1 MKYVLLIGVTAIAA
15 RAVRERLR
23 ALRGGRPVQ
32 TPPPARSSVSLALI
46 VTIFVV
52 LWPLNLAVHLAGADP
67 PHFRSALAWAGF
79 ALVAPLAAAYSYRR
93 AKATDVPSVV
103 VTQSTLTSYT
113 FAGLAV
119 GAAAAAVWLSNL
131 AL

>member
-1 MKYVLLIGVTAIAA
+1 MKYVLLIAVTAIVA
-15 RAVRERLR
+15 RAARERLR
-23 ALRGGRPVQ
+23 AFRGHRPVK

-67 PHFRSALAWAGF
+67 PHVRSALVWVGF

-93 AKATDVPSVV
+93 AKAADVPAFV

-119 GAAAAAVWLSNL
+119 AAAGAAVWLSNL